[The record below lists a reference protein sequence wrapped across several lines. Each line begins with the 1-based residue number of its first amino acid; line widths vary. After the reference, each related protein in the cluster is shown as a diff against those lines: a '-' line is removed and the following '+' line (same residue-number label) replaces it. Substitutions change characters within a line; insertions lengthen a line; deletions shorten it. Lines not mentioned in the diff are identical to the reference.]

1 MTAPLHASSSS
12 PDASPHGRVLA
23 IDYGRKRLGLAL
35 SDELGLTAQPLATW
49 LRTNR
54 RNDIRR
60 LRQLAHR
67 HAVRRILV
75 GLPVHLDG
83 RPSEM
88 AAEARRFAARIGK
101 ELGLP
106 VELVDERL
114 STWEAEQTLESA
126 VRAGA
131 LRRPRA
137 GAARK
142 GRAELDQVAAAII
155 LRDYLARER
164 AGAATG
170 G

>member
-1 MTAPLHASSSS
+1 MTSSLHVS
-12 PDASPHGRVLA
+12 PPSPAASPGGRILA
-23 IDYGRKRLGLAL
+23 IDYGRKRFGLAL

-54 RNDIRR
+54 RNDVRR
-60 LRQLAHR
+60 LRELAR
-67 HAVRRILV
+67 QHAVGRILV

-88 AAEARRFAARIGK
+88 AAEAERFAARIGK

-126 VRAGA
+126 APAGE
-131 LRRPRA
+131 LGCSRSS
-137 GAARK
+137 AARK
-142 GRAELDQVAAAII
+142 RRGEMDQIAAAII

-164 AGAATG
+164 GRASDKG
-170 G
+170 